1 MALQPGTVVYEPGD
15 RLEHIYLPATAVFS
29 MLQVSDGGVTTEIA
43 VIGRDGLLGLAAFL
57 GGEPV
62 STRAVVQTGGLTYCL
77 DVDFARSELARGGQL
92 QDLVLRFSQA
102 LITQMAQTAY
112 FGEVERPFR

>member
-77 DVDFARSELARGGQL
+77 DVDFGGQL